1 MREHEMGRTYR
12 NGLVARIRG
21 RCPAGIDERV
31 WSWVRSLERT
41 GVSGDIRDDRFVA
54 GQIDAVVSGLAREF
68 RAETAWQVAL
78 AEVRSARQMAEP
90 APDAAAEIGALGAD
104 VGSGRRW
111 AEVDAERRFRDRR
124 RIAADGADA
133 QDRLA
138 AATVGLEAAWTD
150 AVDRLQVAARER
162 RGALDRAI
170 EALNDRLRYF
180 GQPTV
185 EPFPDEFTE
194 ELVRD
199 AVRLADPLAEEMVRR
214 VVAR

>member
-1 MREHEMGRTYR
+1 
-12 NGLVARIRG
+12 
-21 RCPAGIDERV
+21 
-31 WSWVRSLERT
+31 
-41 GVSGDIRDDRFVA
+41 
-54 GQIDAVVSGLAREF
+54 
-68 RAETAWQVAL
+68 
-78 AEVRSARQMAEP
+78 MAEP